1 MRLEAAKANGFKC
14 IFLLGLS
21 SSSYKLLSSCS
32 SEGPKVTVLPGEVL
46 LDLLE
51 AEGEGEAVRRCTTT
65 SSVDWDPVDPEDP
78 AETPD
83 PAEAMELA
91 SMLASMLLLSSIL
104 MVGICPLRSSSDQY
118 RAIWA
123 VISARLRAAA
133 AASAEIF
140 CLNVA

>member
-1 MRLEAAKANGFKC
+1 MFLAFEFWPLLTAMRLEAAKAKGFKC

-65 SSVDWDPVDPEDP
+65 SSVDWDPADPADPEDP

-91 SMLASMLLLSSIL
+91 SMLLLLSSN
-104 MVGICPLRSSSDQY
+104 LRDHSY
-118 RAIWA
+118 IT
-123 VISARLRAAA
+123 
-133 AASAEIF
+133 
-140 CLNVA
+140 

>member
-1 MRLEAAKANGFKC
+1 MRLEAAKAKGFKC

-21 SSSYKLLSSCS
+21 SSSYKLLSLSCS

-65 SSVDWDPVDPEDP
+65 SSVDWDPADPEDP

-91 SMLASMLLLSSIL
+91 SMLLFSSN
-104 MVGICPLRSSSDQY
+104 LRDHSY
-118 RAIWA
+118 IT
-123 VISARLRAAA
+123 
-133 AASAEIF
+133 
-140 CLNVA
+140 

>member
-1 MRLEAAKANGFKC
+1 MRLEAAKAKGFKC

-32 SEGPKVTVLPGEVL
+32 NEGPKVTVLPGEVL

-91 SMLASMLLLSSIL
+91 SMLLLSSNL
-104 MVGICPLRSSSDQY
+104 RVGICPLRSSSDQY